1 VVPSCA
7 HDLRLEFD
15 LAGLPTFNSP
25 QANLGAALAHLQQA
39 NPSPEAEAAMAYI
52 WVATRWRRRARRPSR
67 LHLRQAGTRAADLI
81 GLRIADSPR
90 SRRRSTKPKGKP
102 RQPLTYAPTST
113 RTDIVVML
121 AAT

>member
-1 VVPSCA
+1 VPTAYASNSIW
-7 HDLRLEFD
+7 RGFRRSTTPR
-15 LAGLPTFNSP
+15 PTWVQRWHISSRPILHPRPKRPWPTSGSP
-25 QANLGAALAHLQQA
+25 Q
-39 NPSPEAEAAMAYI
+39 P
-52 WVATRWRRRARRPSR
+52 WWRRRARRPSR